1 MLEALKS
8 APHLNDKV
16 MHAANNFVP
25 NASSGTDELIHGKQI
40 PVPNVHCTQRRI
52 QYFVLTPR
60 PLLPPP
66 AEDVNVEAPT
76 KIPTETLPVDAMTPA
91 PTPAEDENVAA
102 ATETPT
108 ETPTVDAL
116 TPAPTPMPGDDTT
129 VVTTSTRSTLAPE
142 VGDPCIICPNGI
154 TAGDDFVPNA
164 SSGNSMTCLDG
175 LMTNSSMDYKSGSQ
189 MCSFSSLHKNSCCPT
204 TTTPNPAKEVND
216 AAPTKTPTLTS
227 TVDAMTPV
235 PTPAPTDDTTVAT
248 TTTTST
254 LGSGT
259 EVDNPVPLL
268 VMIMSHMK
276 GVLQHVQVSLRVP
289 NDLNLG
295 PMSVDCMT

>member
-1 MLEALKS
+1 
-8 APHLNDKV
+8 
-16 MHAANNFVP
+16 
-25 NASSGTDELIHGKQI
+25 
-40 PVPNVHCTQRRI
+40 
-52 QYFVLTPR
+52 
-60 PLLPPP
+60 
-66 AEDVNVEAPT
+66 
-76 KIPTETLPVDAMTPA
+76 
-91 PTPAEDENVAA
+91 
-102 ATETPT
+102 
-108 ETPTVDAL
+108 
-116 TPAPTPMPGDDTT
+116 
-129 VVTTSTRSTLAPE
+129 
-142 VGDPCIICPNGI
+142 
-154 TAGDDFVPNA
+154 
-164 SSGNSMTCLDG
+164 
-175 LMTNSSMDYKSGSQ
+175 
-189 MCSFSSLHKNSCCPT
+189 MCSFSSLQKNSCCPT

-235 PTPAPTDDTTVAT
+235 PTPATTDDTTVAT

-295 PMSVDCMT
+295 PMRVDCMT

>member
-1 MLEALKS
+1 
-8 APHLNDKV
+8 
-16 MHAANNFVP
+16 
-25 NASSGTDELIHGKQI
+25 
-40 PVPNVHCTQRRI
+40 
-52 QYFVLTPR
+52 
-60 PLLPPP
+60 
-66 AEDVNVEAPT
+66 
-76 KIPTETLPVDAMTPA
+76 MTPA

-129 VVTTSTRSTLAPE
+129 LATTSTRSTLAPE

-164 SSGNSMTCLDG
+164 SSGNSMTCLDE

-295 PMSVDCMT
+295 PMRVDCMT